1 MCDKMLANI
10 RLLTT
15 EITNYN
21 MLIKQLGEEA
31 QCLSQRLI
39 NEWGESK
46 EMECIYEIAVKSTNC
61 MTVSEP

>member
-1 MCDKMLANI
+1 MLAKI

-31 QCLSQRLI
+31 LYLSQRLI
-39 NEWGESK
+39 NECGESK
-46 EMECIYEIAVKSTNC
+46 EMESLYKIAVKATNC
-61 MTVSEP
+61 MTES